1 MSSSSSH
8 RHPQPRTQRQLDF
21 LASDEAKDL
30 QFLLRHLKYLLHVL
44 GTTRLIMDTW
54 ENRETRRI
62 FKDGFIDHTRLI
74 PAWDEQIGPRRYD
87 PGMDA
92 DFWNSFEVDSDSP
105 TRNEWNANMKKNITK
120 ESTELLHRAWNAM
133 PKGKTTRTDAVLKCC
148 FYIHRQVWALV
159 IALSDKESD
168 DNLAFW
174 KRIQSNCDQLYQWI
188 ANGTIMTNMEYVVG
202 EVYPDRYCVTC
213 LKDLSWPKETLTL
226 TKECK
231 RCREKHGEEISK
243 EALAEVIHAII
254 SGGEDREKMLEARA
268 AAYEA
273 AQTPEERLE
282 LLENDFNTFFPPP
295 PDSPPPRAG
304 GAEGG
309 ATTSKVVKLG
319 VINQADF
326 VAFTEAMS
334 TRGGLEA
341 RKAFKEAK
349 TADERAEILFRM
361 IEVSKSVM

>member
-1 MSSSSSH
+1 M
-8 RHPQPRTQRQLDF
+8 
-21 LASDEAKDL
+21 
-30 QFLLRHLKYLLHVL
+30 L
-44 GTTRLIMDTW
+44 G
-54 ENRETRRI
+54 
-62 FKDGFIDHTRLI
+62 
-74 PAWDEQIGPRRYD
+74 
-87 PGMDA
+87 
-92 DFWNSFEVDSDSP
+92 
-105 TRNEWNANMKKNITK
+105 
-120 ESTELLHRAWNAM
+120 
-133 PKGKTTRTDAVLKCC
+133 
-148 FYIHRQVWALV
+148 
-159 IALSDKESD
+159 
-168 DNLAFW
+168 
-174 KRIQSNCDQLYQWI
+174 
-188 ANGTIMTNMEYVVG
+188 
-202 EVYPDRYCVTC
+202 
-213 LKDLSWPKETLTL
+213 
-226 TKECK
+226 
-231 RCREKHGEEISK
+231 
-243 EALAEVIHAII
+243 
-254 SGGEDREKMLEARA
+254 ARA